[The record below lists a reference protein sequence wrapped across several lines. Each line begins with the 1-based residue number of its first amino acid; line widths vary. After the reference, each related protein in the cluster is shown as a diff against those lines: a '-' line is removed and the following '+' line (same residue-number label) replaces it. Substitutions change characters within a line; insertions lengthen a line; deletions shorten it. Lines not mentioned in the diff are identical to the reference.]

1 MVQSQLMVEIMM
13 MNRQR
18 QQSIDA
24 NVVQNTDYPPSSH
37 NSECHSISFILTSQI
52 RDCHYHRIFHQQ

>member
-1 MVQSQLMVEIMM
+1 MM

-24 NVVQNTDYPPSSH
+24 NVVHTTDYLPSSH
-37 NSECHSISFILTSQI
+37 NSECHSISFSLASQT
-52 RDCHYHRIFHQQ
+52 RDCHHHRIFHQQ